1 MNPKPQFVQMVSVP
15 WKGGTEVISRD
26 TACRLRDSL
35 TLLLESDLPANEV
48 TSKRINIKVS
58 SEFGLRNG
66 EIMLKCR
73 RERIVFPRQVAM
85 WLHRT
90 LTDLSLDEI
99 GKAFSY
105 PNGKSRDHG
114 TVHHACRLVESR
126 MATDKTLCDRILK
139 LQTSL
144 SKRA

>member
-15 WKGGTEVISRD
+15 IKGRLEVMSVDEARK
-26 TACRLRDSL
+26 LRDSL
-35 TLLLESDLPANEV
+35 VMVLSSNWRPNPAK
-48 TSKRINIKVS
+48 TRRITQTVCR
-58 SEFGLRNG
+58 EFRIRPD

-73 RERIVFPRQVAM
+73 RERIVFPRQVAI

-90 LTDLSLDEI
+90 LTNLSLDEI
-99 GKAFSY
+99 GKAFAY
-105 PNGKSRDHG
+105 PGGAQRDHG

-126 MATDKTLCDRILK
+126 MAADKMLCDRILK
-139 LQTSL
+139 LQIRL